1 MSKQRLT
8 PEDFKVKIE
17 IPVQWGD
24 MDSFRHVNNTMYL
37 RWAESSRLAYFEA
50 LFGTNAIFNNPSLIL
65 AWIDCKFIFPM
76 TYPDTAIIGI
86 KVAEIQEDRF
96 TVESYIF
103 SKQHQRVAAI
113 SKQVMVAYDYK
124 KLKKVPLPQE
134 WLEMIRELEE

>member
-76 TYPDTAIIGI
+76 TYPDTAIIGV

-96 TVESYIF
+96 TAESYIF
-103 SKQHQRVAAI
+103 SKQHQCVAAI

-134 WLEMIRELEE
+134 WLEMIREIEA